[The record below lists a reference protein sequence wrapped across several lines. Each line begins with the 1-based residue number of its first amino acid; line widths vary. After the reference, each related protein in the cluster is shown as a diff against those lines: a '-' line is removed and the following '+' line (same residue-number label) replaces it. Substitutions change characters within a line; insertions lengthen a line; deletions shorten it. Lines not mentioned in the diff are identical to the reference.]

1 MSLLIKCS
9 DGNTIKVPGDMSLG
23 ETLENL
29 KMDTED
35 DSAIILLDK
44 ISSTV
49 FNIIIEFSS
58 KNLKA
63 PELTDIW
70 DTTEPYLFFKA
81 LDFKLIIEMTSA
93 ADFLQY
99 EDLLDCCVRYH
110 AETIKNKTVDEI
122 RELYL

>member
-1 MSLLIKCS
+1 MPLLTRCS
-9 DGNTIKVPGDMSLG
+9 DLNTIEIPDELDLG
-23 ETLENL
+23 ETFKNL
-29 KMDTED
+29 KEDTED
-35 DSAIILLDK
+35 DSAIISLDK

-49 FNIIIEFSS
+49 LNLIIEFSS

-63 PELTDIW
+63 PELTEIW

-81 LDFKLIIEMTSA
+81 IDFKLIIEMTSA

>member
-9 DGNTIKVPGDMSLG
+9 DGITIEVPYDMSLG

-29 KMDTED
+29 KTDTED
-35 DSAIILLDK
+35 DSAIIPVDK

-49 FNIIIEFSS
+49 FNLIIDFSS
-58 KNLKA
+58 KNLKP
-63 PELTDIW
+63 PELTQIW
-70 DTTEPYLFFKA
+70 DTTEPYLFFED
-81 LDFKLIIEMTSA
+81 LDFKLIIDMTSA

>member
-1 MSLLIKCS
+1 MPLLTRCS
-9 DGNTIKVPGDMSLG
+9 DLNTIEIPDELDLG
-23 ETLENL
+23 ETFKNL
-29 KMDTED
+29 KEDTED
-35 DSAIILLDK
+35 DSAIISLDK